1 MARSGQ
7 LSMPSGQLKNSVT
20 VGPFLIVAMTG
31 GRVTSAAVAAA
42 GAADTRFTL
51 DFRAADGTWQRGP
64 LVSCLGARFE
74 DVPPVREFR
83 FQKGLRNFAGWWY
96 FATTGTH
103 IGFESWLERD
113 HLMLMDFDPAVRAVS
128 SQPDRKSTRLNS
140 SHGYISYAVFCL
152 KKKKNT

>member
-1 MARSGQ
+1 
-7 LSMPSGQLKNSVT
+7 
-20 VGPFLIVAMTG
+20 MTG
-31 GRVTSAAVAAA
+31 GRVTSAAVAAV

-83 FQKGLRNFAGWWY
+83 FEKGLRNFAGWWY

-113 HLMLMDFDPAVRAVS
+113 HLMLMDFDPAVAAVA
-128 SQPDRKSTRLNS
+128 SQPFWLRWRDEEDRVRRHAPDYFVRKHDGS
-140 SHGYISYAVFCL
+140 AVVVDVRPDVGVEHDFL
-152 KKKKNT
+152 PRVLRHRR